1 MAQISQ
7 QFIEH
12 IQKQLPESVPL
23 DDLLSACQC
32 PLRKSI
38 RANLL
43 KMSPQELRQEF
54 ESHGYKLLPI
64 PWCEEGF
71 WVDENKKALPE
82 NLGNWLPHLEGQCY
96 IQEASSMLPVKA
108 LLHDFEC
115 HEDSA
120 FLDMAAA
127 PGSKTTQL
135 TAQINNQGLVVANE
149 LSSSR
154 LKGLHYNL
162 QRCGV
167 INSVLCHTDARHFGE
182 RTPEFFDAI
191 LLDAPCGGEG
201 TVRKDEQALAD
212 WNIDAVRAIS
222 ELQKDLII
230 SAYKALKPGGRLV
243 YSTCTLSKEENQEV
257 CQHLLDLYGD
267 TIRIKPL
274 SGLFEG
280 ADKAITAE
288 GYLHVYPNLYDCEG
302 FFVAC
307 FEKQRSDVF
316 STDKISNPSSRFNFL
331 PICDENYATASTYT
345 SIFGWDISTIN
356 HQLWQKDNRGKSVE
370 IWYLPKSTE
379 KLCQHIK
386 LNRYGIKLME
396 ISKHGV
402 KLNHQAAISFG
413 DKFSQQRIE
422 LTAQQAEDYYQGKDI
437 FLDSPVKAPNHKEF
451 IVTNKQTPLGL
462 VKHLGNKLK
471 NNLPRDLVR
480 DKSFN
485 QLP

>member
-12 IQKQLPESVPL
+12 IQQQLPESVPL
-23 DDLLSACQC
+23 DELLSACQC

-43 KMSPQELRQEF
+43 KMSSQELRYEL

-64 PWCEEGF
+64 PWCDEGF
-71 WVDENKKALPE
+71 WVDESDKVLPD

-108 LLHDFEC
+108 LLHDFQYSK
-115 HEDSA
+115 DSR

-154 LKGLHYNL
+154 LKGLHYNV

-167 INSVLCHTDARHFGE
+167 TNSVLCHTDGRYFGD

-201 TVRKDEQALAD
+201 TVRKDEQALVN
-212 WNIDAVRAIS
+212 WSIDAVRSIA
-222 ELQKDLII
+222 ELQKELIV

-257 CQHLLDLYGD
+257 CQYLLDLYGD
-267 TIRIKPL
+267 NIRIKSL
-274 SGLFEG
+274 EALFEG
-280 ADKAITAE
+280 AEKALTQE
-288 GYLHVYPNLYDCEG
+288 GYLHIYPNLYDCEG

-307 FEKQRSDVF
+307 FEKQSSIKTCQDTT
-316 STDKISNPSSRFNFL
+316 SSNQSRFNFS
-331 PICDENYATASTYT
+331 PISADNLKATIDHANLFGWELT
-345 SIFGWDISTIN
+345 SIQS
-356 HQLWQKDNRGKSVE
+356 QLWQKDTPGKSQE
-370 IWYLPKSTE
+370 IWYLPQSTQT
-379 KLCQHIK
+379 LSQHIK

-396 ISKHGV
+396 LSKHGA
-402 KLNHQAAISFG
+402 KLHHQAAISFG
-413 DKFSQQRIE
+413 HEFTQQRIE
-422 LTAQQAEDYYQGKDI
+422 LTSQQAEDFYQGKDI
-437 FLDSPVKAPNHKEF
+437 FLELAVAPPKYKEMM
-451 IVTNKQTPLGL
+451 VTYKSIPLGL
-462 VKHLGNKLK
+462 IKHLGNKLK

-480 DKSFN
+480 DKTFY